1 MIEHYGE
8 YEIKILTIAFY
19 LLLTVVFF
27 HSSSVHSADPL
38 SEPSQELLLEQSQ
51 EALTAPLAQ
60 QSQKPL
66 ADQRPNIP
74 AKYKQELYASQGQDP
89 SEVLTIVG
97 LRENLPF
104 SFILPDGTFTG
115 LYIEFWKLWSKTNNV
130 PVRFVMAPLQ
140 DSLELVKQKNTI
152 HSGLFRTD
160 AREEW
165 ADFSLA
171 IHNVD
176 TGIIYNRSISS
187 KSKLRDLRYLVI
199 SAQKNSYQ
207 ELYVKEKYPEINLST
222 FNNLDEGI
230 EQLVDNKIQAV
241 IAELPSAFAH
251 IAKKGL
257 SGVFTISDEVIV
269 SNNVFALMAKGQPE
283 LLAKINTGIEN
294 IPINKI
300 IDLEKKWQP
309 RLKPFFETESTVST
323 LTGAERKWLSQ
334 HASFSLGI
342 DSMWAP
348 FESLNELGEHSGITA
363 DYIKYAEKE
372 LNIHFTPTI
381 GNTWYE
387 NFEQFNQGKIDIMS
401 AVFYTEER
409 AKTINYTN
417 AYFDIP
423 SVLVIKKNA
432 FYAEN
437 LASLAGK
444 KLGVVEGYVFKN
456 LIHQDH
462 PKIDI
467 VDVNSVEDGLIK
479 LQSGEIDAFID
490 SIAVIN
496 YEINENEINDLV
508 ITSFT
513 PYTLELNMA
522 VREGL
527 EPLVPILNKTFA
539 AMTEKQKSAIAN
551 NWLSIHVQSGTKLST
566 IIAWVLPIT
575 SLLIL
580 IIVIFFRMNK
590 RLKVEIEARVVNEQ
604 KRVRAQ
610 QDLAT
615 QKAAM
620 DQHSLV
626 YVTDVNGI
634 ITYVN
639 NKFCASSGYSRKE
652 LIGQN
657 HDILNPSDHSK
668 DYWRNMLL
676 GVSKDEFWH
685 DEVRNKAKDGQL
697 YWVDTTIVPL
707 YDNQQK
713 LSGFT
718 SISTDITH
726 QKEIIIRLAEAKK
739 QAEEANESKTNFLAN
754 MSHEIRTPM
763 NGVIGM
769 TNLLLDTPLSAQQKD
784 FAKTVKHSAESLL
797 NVINDILDYSK
808 VEAGMLELEPL
819 EFDLVVLLHQL
830 GSGLAFQA
838 HNKGLELIC
847 PANLIPPQSFIG
859 DPGRIRQILNNLVGN
874 AIKFTKQGEVSVH
887 CKVEKCT
894 LHTSTLLFEVT
905 DTGIGLTAEE
915 QLTLFE
921 RFSQADGSTTRKY
934 GGTGL
939 GLSISKQLVE
949 LMGGDIGIESVK
961 GEGSKFWFTVNVANS
976 NKKLPETSYESLQE
990 HKIIVVETNST
1001 NRTLLGQLL
1010 TNWQV
1015 EHTLLDSP
1023 KLALAELKAAAN
1035 KKAPYHIG
1043 ILDMQ
1048 MSEIDAF
1055 ELAAKI
1061 KAEPA
1066 VSALRLLMLT
1076 SQGKRGDTEKLKAAG
1091 FNGYLNKPIE
1101 QSILYNSLMNIADIN
1116 SPEPSLVTAY
1126 SAREYPQFKARI
1138 LVVED
1143 NPVNQKVA
1151 QGLLSKFGVQ
1161 VDLAAN
1167 GQEALDSLEHL
1178 PFDLVLMDCQMPIMD
1193 GYEASQKIRLED
1205 SKVLNRAI
1213 PIIAMTA
1220 NSMEGDREKC
1230 LASGMDD
1237 FISKP
1242 VNPNKLQEALKRW
1255 LSESN

>member
-1 MIEHYGE
+1 M
-8 YEIKILTIAFY
+8 L
-19 LLLTVVFF
+19 
-27 HSSSVHSADPL
+27 SAEQSP
-38 SEPSQELLLEQSQ
+38 EPSAEQGIEPSVELR
-51 EALTAPLAQ
+51 
-60 QSQKPL
+60 QK
-66 ADQRPNIP
+66 IP
-74 AKYKQELYASQGQDP
+74 AKYKQELFAGQGQDP
-89 SEVLTIVG
+89 SEVLTVVG
-97 LRENLPF
+97 LSENLPF
-104 SFILPDGTFTG
+104 SFILPDGTFSG
-115 LYIEFWKLWSKTNNV
+115 LYIEFWKLWSKTNGV
-130 PVRFVMAPLQ
+130 PIRFVMAPLQ
-140 DSLELVKQKNTI
+140 DSLELIKQKNTI

-160 AREEW
+160 ARAEW
-165 ADFSLA
+165 ADFSLP
-171 IHNVD
+171 IHNVQ
-176 TGIIYNRSISS
+176 TGIIYNRSISE
-187 KSKLRDLRYLVI
+187 KSKLRDLKYLVI
-199 SAQKNSYQ
+199 SAQRNSYQ
-207 ELYVKEKYPEINLST
+207 EFYVREKYPEIELST
-222 FNNLDEGI
+222 FSNLDEGI

-257 SGVFTISDEVIV
+257 SGVFTISNEVIV

-283 LLAKINTGIEN
+283 LLAKVNAGIEN

-342 DSMWAP
+342 DSQWAP

-363 DYIKYAEKE
+363 DYIKYAEQE
-372 LNIHFTPTI
+372 LNIDFTPTL
-381 GNTWYE
+381 GMTWYE
-387 NFEQFNQGKIDIMS
+387 GFEQFNQGKIDIMS

-423 SVLVIKKNA
+423 SVLVIKKTA

-437 LASLAGK
+437 LASLGGK
-444 KLGVVEGYVFKN
+444 KLGIVEGYVFKN

-462 PKIDI
+462 PTINI
-467 VDVNSVEDGLIK
+467 VDVNSVEDGLRK

-522 VREGL
+522 VRKGL
-527 EPLVPILNKTFA
+527 EPLVSILNKTFA

-590 RLKVEIEARVVNEQ
+590 RLKVEIDARVVNEQ
-604 KRVRAQ
+604 KRITAQ
-610 QDLAT
+610 QDLAA
-615 QKAAM
+615 QKTAM

-639 NKFCASSGYSRKE
+639 NKFCASSGYSREE

-685 DEVRNKAKDGQL
+685 DEVRNKAKNGQL

-707 YDNQQK
+707 YDNQQQ

-726 QKEIIIRLAEAKK
+726 QKEIIARLAEAKK
-739 QAEEANESKTNFLAN
+739 QAEVANESKTNFLAN

-769 TNLLLDTPLSAQQKD
+769 TNLLLDTQLNPEQSG
-784 FAKTVKHSAESLL
+784 FAKTVRNSAESLL
-797 NVINDILDYSK
+797 SVINDILDYSK

-819 EFDLVVLLHQL
+819 EFDLSVLLHDL
-830 GSGLAFQA
+830 GSSLAFQA

-847 PANLIPPQSFIG
+847 PANLMPSQSFIG

-874 AIKFTKQGEVSVH
+874 AIKFTEQGEVSVH
-887 CKVEKCT
+887 CKVQGASLNSTT
-894 LHTSTLLFEVT
+894 LFFEVT
-905 DTGIGLTAEE
+905 DTGIGLSQED
-915 QLTLFE
+915 QNKLFE

-949 LMGGDIGIESVK
+949 LMGGKIGINSVK
-961 GEGSKFWFTVNVANS
+961 GEGSTFWFTVNVANS
-976 NKKLPETSYESLQE
+976 SKKLITESYDSLKDQ
-990 HKIIVVETNST
+990 KILVVDDNLT
-1001 NRTLLGQLL
+1001 NRTLLGLLL
-1010 TNWQV
+1010 TKWKV
-1015 EHTLLDSP
+1015 EHTLVDSGP
-1023 KLALAELKAAAN
+1023 LALEALRQAVEKDV
-1035 KKAPYHIG
+1035 PYNIA

-1048 MSEIDAF
+1048 MPEMNGF
-1055 ELAAKI
+1055 QLAEKI
-1061 KAEPA
+1061 KQD
-1066 VSALRLLMLT
+1066 SRLCSDLSLMMLT
-1076 SQGKRGDTEKLKAAG
+1076 SQGKRGDATKLKAAG
-1091 FNGYLNKPIE
+1091 FSGYLNKPID
-1101 QSILYNSLMNIADIN
+1101 QSILYNSLLTITGVN
-1116 SPEPSLVTAY
+1116 SPDQSLITAY
-1126 SAREYPQFKARI
+1126 SAREYPKFKARI

-1151 QGLLSKFGVQ
+1151 QGLLKKFGVQ

-1167 GQEALDSLEHL
+1167 GQEALHSLEHL
-1178 PFDLVLMDCQMPIMD
+1178 PFDLVLMDCQMPVMD
-1193 GYEASQKIRLED
+1193 GYEATQQIRLED
-1205 SKVLNRAI
+1205 SKVLDRGI

-1220 NSMEGDREKC
+1220 NSMQGDKEKC
-1230 LASGMDD
+1230 LAAGMDD

-1242 VNPNKLQEALKRW
+1242 VSPSKLQEALTRW
-1255 LSESN
+1255 LSEFKS